1 MMVEAK
7 CSLKTLV
14 MIYQTVPFHIYQTAA
29 PHIPDE
35 NNCQLSM
42 WGFQIFYLVTIMAG
56 AEVYDALR
64 LATCPG
70 YADAGL

>member
-1 MMVEAK
+1 MVKAK

-14 MIYQTVPFHIYQTAA
+14 MIYQTVSFHIYQTTSL
-29 PHIPDE
+29 HIPDD

-42 WGFQIFYLVTIMAG
+42 WGFQIFCLVMTTAG
-56 AEVYDALR
+56 AEVYSALR

-70 YADAGL
+70 YVDTGL

>member
-1 MMVEAK
+1 MVGAK

-14 MIYQTVPFHIYQTAA
+14 MIYQIVPFYIYQTTSL
-29 PHIPDE
+29 HIPDD

-42 WGFQIFYLVTIMAG
+42 WELQIFYSAMIMAG
-56 AEVYDALR
+56 AAIYDAMR

-70 YADAGL
+70 YVDTGL